1 MKTIKLSEEGFK
13 KFVIVMQ
20 DYVSNY
26 DANFSDIAEVF
37 DDILTNNNHIIKK
50 K

>member
-1 MKTIKLSEEGFK
+1 MKTIKLSEDGFK
-13 KFVIVMQ
+13 KFVVVMQ

-37 DDILTNNNHIIKK
+37 DDILENNTHIIKR
-50 K
+50 